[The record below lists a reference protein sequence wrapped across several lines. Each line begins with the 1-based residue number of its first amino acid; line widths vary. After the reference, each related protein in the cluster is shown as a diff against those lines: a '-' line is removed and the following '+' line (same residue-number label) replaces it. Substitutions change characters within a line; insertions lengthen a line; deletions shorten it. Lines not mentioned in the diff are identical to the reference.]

1 MRLTILG
8 CGASGGVPVP
18 GLGWGDCNPNEPRNR
33 RRRASL
39 LVEDSGRSVLIDA
52 SPDCRDQLL
61 DAGID
66 RLDAV
71 LFTHAHADHCHG
83 IDDLRWINMAMGAD
97 IPIHADARTL
107 AEFHER
113 FAYVFAPLDS
123 RQAQRY
129 YYKPVLV
136 PHAIEGPFT
145 PGGIPVVPFAQDHG
159 YSTTLGFRMGQAAY
173 STDVVALDDAA
184 FDILQGVDVWIVDS
198 MRPQQHSTHSH
209 LEQTLRWIERV
220 RPQRAYLTHMNQTMD
235 YAALRAVLPKHV
247 EPAYDGLVIEV

>member
-1 MRLTILG
+1 MRLTVLG

-18 GLGWGDCNPNEPRNR
+18 GLGWGDCDPNEPRNR

-39 LVEDSGRSVLIDA
+39 LVEDGSRRVLIDA

-71 LFTHAHADHCHG
+71 VFTHAHADHCHG
-83 IDDLRWINMAMGAD
+83 IDDLRWINMAMSAD

-107 AEFHER
+107 DEFRAR
-113 FAYVFAPLDS
+113 FAYVFEPLDG

-136 PHAIEGPFT
+136 PHAIEGPFAA
-145 PGGIPVVPFAQDHG
+145 GGIPMLPFEQDHG
-159 YSTTLGFRMGQAAY
+159 FSTTLGFRMGQAAY
-173 STDVVALDDAA
+173 STDVVALDDTAL
-184 FDILQGVDVWIVDS
+184 DLLQGIDVWIVDC
-198 MRPQQHSTHSH
+198 MRPLPHSTHSH
-209 LEQTLRWIERV
+209 LEQTLRWIEHV
-220 RPQRAYLTHMNQTMD
+220 RPQRAFLTHMNQMMD
-235 YAALRAVLPKHV
+235 YATLCSILPAHV
-247 EPAYDGLVIEV
+247 EPAYDGLVIEI